1 MEAGS
6 AMLGQEEHMNEVPEV
21 RRFRASLIGNADTS
35 AGWRYRK
42 AREFPWDARNVES
55 AKSLRR
61 LYTALNELPAGDAL
75 WERYAAVWATA
86 SDDDCHRLAEIEHEM
101 LHSYGFSFRGAS
113 GSAETFLSDLV
124 NALECG
130 APALASAARVNG
142 APEARAP
149 SMAH

>member
-1 MEAGS
+1 
-6 AMLGQEEHMNEVPEV
+6 MNEAPEV

-61 LYTALNELPAGDAL
+61 LYAALRELPPGDEL
-75 WERYAAVWATA
+75 WCRYAAVWAMA
-86 SDDDCHRLAEIEHEM
+86 SDDESQRLGEIEDEM

-113 GSAETFLSDLV
+113 GSAENFLAELV
-124 NALECG
+124 SALERG
-130 APALASAARVNG
+130 SAALAPSARTN
-142 APEARAP
+142 
-149 SMAH
+149 